1 MTGWLLQSCVREYV
15 MKRNGKTQQ
24 SLQFFFGRKVT
35 TFSLHSKASTL
46 TPASKQSRFLKH
58 SGMKSDRDS
67 RCERGV
73 AVADLKF

>member
-1 MTGWLLQSCVREYV
+1 
-15 MKRNGKTQQ
+15 MKRDGKTQL
-24 SLQFFFGRKVT
+24 SLQFLFGRKVT
-35 TFSLHSKASTL
+35 TFSLHSKAYPLS
-46 TPASKQSRFLKH
+46 PAAKQSRFLKH